1 MAYFEDYILNFE
13 NEMIWKSLNG
23 LKINYISNLKKVV
36 SIMNQNKKI
45 NKNFIKKIEKK
56 LKTDPDYKVN
66 NF

>member
-1 MAYFEDYILNFE
+1 MVYFEDYILNFE